1 MGVTMK
7 IAFVSSEVFPYSK
20 TGGLADI
27 AAFLPKAL
35 ANYDVHTT
43 IFTPYYKNIQKYHND
58 FKLIGSKEVIMDN
71 IKTVFNYY
79 FLKDKNVDIIFIQN
93 QNFFER
99 DNLYGYDDDYL
110 RFTGFSFAVLEGL
123 MLLNEIPNLIH
134 LNDWQSALIPFLLD
148 THYRKKEEYQY
159 LHTLLTIHN
168 LEYQGNFN
176 KEVFKYFNTPFE
188 YTYIHFDRI
197 NFLKAGIERATKINT
212 VSPNYSKEI
221 LTNEYGFSL
230 DGALEKRKKD
240 LSGILNGI
248 DDTVFNPLTDPLIY
262 NYDFNNYQKGK
273 LLNKQ
278 KLYQQFNLGEN
289 YNYPLIVYVGRL
301 ASQKGLWMIKETI
314 ESVISQTKS
323 KFFVLGSGDHSYENY
338 FKYLT
343 DKYPSQVGNY
353 IGFSEELAHL
363 LYGASDLFLMPSI
376 FEPCGLGQMISMK
389 YGSLPIV
396 RETGGLKD
404 TVIPYNKFTNEGTG
418 FSFKNKSSFE
428 LKDKLYEAISL
439 YYRQPNIFKNLI
451 YQAMKTNFTNQ
462 EMALNYLK
470 LYKEILGG

>member
-1 MGVTMK
+1 MN
-7 IAFVSSEVFPYSK
+7 IAFITSEIFPFSK

-35 ANYDVHTT
+35 TKYNVKTT
-43 IFTPYYKNIQKYHND
+43 IFTPYYKNISKYHD
-58 FKLIGSKEVIMDN
+58 SFKLLGSKEIKMDDF
-71 IKTVFNYY
+71 KTTFNYY
-79 FLKDKNVDIIFIQN
+79 LFKDNNIDIIFLQN

-99 DNLYGYDDDYL
+99 DNYYGYDDDYL

-123 MLLNEIPNLIH
+123 MLLDKIPNLIH

-148 THYRKKEEYQY
+148 THYRKKDEYKY

-168 LEYQGNFN
+168 LEYQGNFE
-176 KEVFKYFNTPFE
+176 KEVYKYFNTPFE
-188 YTYIHFDRI
+188 YTYIHFDRV

-230 DGALEKRKKD
+230 DGALEKRKND

-248 DDTVFNPLTDPLIY
+248 DDSVFNPLSDKFID
-262 NYDFNNYQKGK
+262 NYSFNNYQKGK
-273 LLNKQ
+273 LLNK
-278 KLYQQFNLGEN
+278 KRLYEQFNLGKN
-289 YNYPLIVYVGRL
+289 YDYPLIVYIGRL

-314 ESVISQTKS
+314 EPVISQTKS
-323 KFFVLGSGDHSYENY
+323 KFFILGSGDPSYENY

-343 DKYPSQVGNY
+343 DKYPNQVGNY
-353 IGFSEELAHL
+353 IGFNEELAHL
-363 LYGASDLFLMPSI
+363 LYAASDIFLMPSI

-404 TVIPYNKFTNEGTG
+404 TVIPYNKYTNEGTG
-418 FSFKNKSSFE
+418 FSFKNKSAFE

-439 YYRQPNIFKNLI
+439 YYRQPNIFKNLVK
-451 YQAMKTNFTNQ
+451 QAMNTNYTNQ

-470 LYKEILGG
+470 LYQEILGG